1 MAGTAKRLCQMSH
14 INKNKKLQRRPN
26 KHIRIYIYSQ
36 HYHESN
42 ADGFM
47 RGIKVYELYTSKFHS
62 TQRNHE

>member
-47 RGIKVYELYTSKFHS
+47 RGIKLYEL
-62 TQRNHE
+62 